1 MREKLLWHEK
11 ERERKK
17 IEEIT
22 GHYSSFFET
31 LDVFKKISTI

>member
-17 IEEIT
+17 KEIT

-31 LDVFKKISTI
+31 LDVFKKTSTI